1 MTHGLGR
8 WAAIG
13 AAVSLVVTI
22 ITLGLALAAGASARA
37 SQQELS
43 QRLVPA
49 AAAAGALLAGYTAES
64 DALHNYVTAGP
75 KASVTPFRAAAGQMS
90 GYQARLAALVRS
102 YPHMSSL
109 LATEQA
115 TLQAWLARVAGPQLA
130 AAARGDFAG
139 ARVVQASPRNR
150 PYTLAVR
157 AGAAAMQTQIISAQ
171 RMVVAKLGVAE
182 GRLLTALAVV
192 CAVVV
197 VVAAGSVVAVRR
209 WLLRPFAQLHR
220 AAEAVAAGQ
229 YDTRV
234 PAVGPAE
241 LAELGRATERMRTQL
256 VAALAEAERA
266 QSKLRSMNETLGQQ
280 VQQRTAHLE
289 IANKNLA
296 TFTYSA
302 AHDVRTPLR
311 AISGYAEI
319 LAEDYG
325 DRLDEAGRSYA
336 GRIQAAAG
344 HMGALLDGLSQLSQV
359 SQADI
364 RRQDVNLSAEATTLC
379 DQFRARDLGRRV
391 HVTIEDGIRVTAD
404 PSLIRTALYNL
415 LDNAWRYTAGR
426 DDATIEVASTP
437 VTGTCICC
445 YVRDNGVG
453 FDPAYTDK
461 LFQPFQRLHD
471 TGEYGGA
478 GIGTGI
484 GTGLATVRRIV
495 ERHGGR
501 AWAEGAVGQGATFYL
516 TLDAPDPATS
526 AEAADGQVRV
536 SAGSAG

>member
-8 WAAIG
+8 WAAIA
-13 AAVSLVVTI
+13 AAVSLAVTI
-22 ITLGLALAAGASARA
+22 VTVGLALTAGASARA

-43 QRLVPA
+43 RRLVPA

-75 KASVTPFRAAAGQMS
+75 KASVTPFRDAAGLMP
-90 GYQARLAALVRS
+90 GYQARLTALVRS

-109 LATEQA
+109 LDAEQA
-115 TLQAWLARVAGPQLA
+115 ALQAWLVRVAGPQLA
-130 AAARGDFAG
+130 AAARGDFAS
-139 ARVVQASPRNR
+139 ARILQSSTQNR

-157 AGAAAMQTQIISAQ
+157 AAAAAMQTQIIGAQ

-182 GRLLTALAVV
+182 ARLLTALAVV

-197 VVAAGSVVAVRR
+197 VVAAGTVAAVRR

-229 YDTRV
+229 YDTHV

-266 QSKLRSMNETLGQQ
+266 QSKLRTMNETLGQQ

-289 IANKNLA
+289 IANRNLA

-302 AHDVRTPLR
+302 AHDLRTPLR

-319 LAEDYG
+319 LTEDYG
-325 DRLDEAGRSYA
+325 DRLDETGHSYA
-336 GRIQAAAG
+336 GRIQIAAD
-344 HMGALLDGLSQLSQV
+344 HIGALLDGLSHLSQV
-359 SQADI
+359 SRADI
-364 RRQDVNLSAEATTLC
+364 RRQRVNLSAVATALC
-379 DQFRARDLGRRV
+379 DEFRARDPGRRV
-391 HVTIEDGIRVTAD
+391 QVRIEDDIRVTAD
-404 PSLIRTALYNL
+404 PDLIRTALYNL
-415 LDNAWRYTAGR
+415 LDNAWKYTAGR
-426 DDATIEVASTP
+426 DDATIEVASAP
-437 VTGTCICC
+437 AAGDFICC
-445 YVRDNGVG
+445 HVRDNGVG
-453 FDPAYTDK
+453 FDPAYTEK

-471 TGEYGGA
+471 ASEYGG
-478 GIGTGI
+478 IGV
-484 GTGLATVRRIV
+484 GTGLAIVRRII
-495 ERHGGR
+495 ERHGGQTS
-501 AWAEGAVGQGATFYL
+501 AEGAVGRGATFYL
-516 TLDAPDPATS
+516 TLVATDPAGTEDPAT
-526 AEAADGQVRV
+526 GQFRV

>member
-1 MTHGLGR
+1 MTRGLGR

-13 AAVSLVVTI
+13 AAVSLAVTV

-43 QRLVPA
+43 QRLVPG
-49 AAAAGALLAGYTAES
+49 AAAAGAVLAGYTAES

-75 KASVTPFRAAAGQMS
+75 KAALAPFRDAAGQMP
-90 GYQARLAALVRS
+90 GYQARLATLVRS
-102 YPHMSSL
+102 YPHMPSL
-109 LATEQA
+109 LVAEQA
-115 TLQAWLARVAGPQLA
+115 ALRVWLTQVAGPQLA
-130 AAARGDFAG
+130 AAARGDFTG
-139 ARVVQASPRNR
+139 ARILQSSAQNR
-150 PYTLAVR
+150 PYVLAVR
-157 AGAAAMQTQIISAQ
+157 ARAAAMQTQIISAQ
-171 RMVVAKLGVAE
+171 RTVVARLGIAE
-182 GRLLTALAVV
+182 ARLLTALAVV

-229 YDTRV
+229 YDTHV

-241 LAELGRATERMRTQL
+241 LAELGRATERMRIQL
-256 VAALAEAERA
+256 VAALAEAEQA
-266 QSKLRSMNETLGQQ
+266 QTKLRTMNSTLGQQ

-344 HMGALLDGLSQLSQV
+344 HMGALLDGLSHLSQV
-359 SQADI
+359 SRTDM
-364 RRQDVNLSAEATTLC
+364 RRRDVNLSAEATIFC
-379 DQFRARDLGRRV
+379 DQLRAVDPRRRV
-391 HVTIEDGIRVTAD
+391 QVSIEDGIRVTAD
-404 PSLIRTALYNL
+404 LGLIRTALYNL
-415 LDNAWRYTAGR
+415 LDNAWKYTAGR
-426 DDATIEVASTP
+426 DDAIIEVATIP
-437 VTGTCICC
+437 DTGDGVCC

-453 FDPAYTDK
+453 FDPAFSDK

-478 GIGTGI
+478 GIGTGL

-495 ERHGGR
+495 ERHGGL

-516 TLDAPDPATS
+516 TLDAMGTATIDEPA
-526 AEAADGQVRV
+526 AGPVRV

>member
-1 MTHGLGR
+1 
-8 WAAIG
+8 
-13 AAVSLVVTI
+13 
-22 ITLGLALAAGASARA
+22 
-37 SQQELS
+37 
-43 QRLVPA
+43 
-49 AAAAGALLAGYTAES
+49 
-64 DALHNYVTAGP
+64 
-75 KASVTPFRAAAGQMS
+75 
-90 GYQARLAALVRS
+90 
-102 YPHMSSL
+102 
-109 LATEQA
+109 
-115 TLQAWLARVAGPQLA
+115 
-130 AAARGDFAG
+130 
-139 ARVVQASPRNR
+139 
-150 PYTLAVR
+150 
-157 AGAAAMQTQIISAQ
+157 
-171 RMVVAKLGVAE
+171 MVVAKLGVAE

-197 VVAAGSVVAVRR
+197 VVAAGSVAAVRR

-266 QSKLRSMNETLGQQ
+266 QSKLRTMNETLGQQ

-364 RRQDVNLSAEATTLC
+364 RRQDVDLSAEATTLC

-484 GTGLATVRRIV
+484 GTGLATVRRII

-516 TLDAPDPATS
+516 TLDAPHPAVS
-526 AEAADGQVRV
+526 VEAADGQVRV